1 MRSFGII
8 NISFVLLVL
17 CYNKAYEHTLPRVLE
32 RDPNTGAKLGAGQ
45 GERERESTLS
55 PARFAGASARRV
67 KKCQHQLTVFFR
79 LLKSRE
85 PLQIL
90 WRFFSLKICGN

>member
-45 GERERESTLS
+45 GEREREYSLARPLRRS
-55 PARFAGASARRV
+55 FSEASQEVSAPADSLFSFT
-67 KKCQHQLTVFFR
+67 KKSGTAANFVAVF
-79 LLKSRE
+79 
-85 PLQIL
+85 
-90 WRFFSLKICGN
+90 